1 LVDEDKEEAEE
12 EGFKEAESREAG
24 VIDPEVGE
32 EDSEEVN
39 REVEVGTDLITMRIV
54 MVVVV
59 S

>member
-1 LVDEDKEEAEE
+1 MVDEDREEAEE
-12 EGFKEAESREAG
+12 EGFKVVESREAG

-39 REVEVGTDLITMRIV
+39 REGEVGTGLTAMRIV
-54 MVVVV
+54 MVAVV